1 MKVSVIVPVYG
12 VEKYVARCVDS
23 LLSQTLTEGTECIFV
38 NDATP
43 DRSMKIVSERL
54 RGYQGAMQFKRID
67 HPSNRGIAATRQS
80 GLAAARGEY
89 ILFIDSDDYCEPD
102 MLEQLYTTA
111 IREEADMVVADFY
124 KTFPDR
130 DCYVRQQCP
139 STKEEFVEGIIKNLE
154 QTTASSCNK
163 LCKRTLSMIEPLYF
177 EGLDMNEDS
186 VACLKM
192 AYFARKVVHI
202 RKAFLHY
209 VQYNMHSYTKKMN
222 GAQLEQVVWAN
233 EKIRDFLE
241 RQQCFERY
249 REAYFH
255 RLITAR
261 WLFLLYAEPEKRTS
275 LNRIYPV
282 PWSSIRRYPVSPLWR
297 VALFLAG
304 KSVVWPFEG
313 ARWLQKRLAAWR
325 MCAKDVG

>member
-23 LLSQTLTEGTECIFV
+23 LLSQTLAEGVECIFV

-43 DRSMKIVSERL
+43 DRSMEIVSERL
-54 RGYQGAMQFKRID
+54 RSYQGAMQFKRID
-67 HPSNRGIAATRQS
+67 HLSNRGSAAARQS
-80 GLAAARGEY
+80 GLSAAIGEY
-89 ILFIDSDDYCEPD
+89 VLYIDSDDYCEPD
-102 MLEQLYTTA
+102 MLEQLYATA
-111 IREEADMVVADFY
+111 IREGADMVVADFY

-130 DCYVRQQCP
+130 DCYVRQRSP

-154 QTTASSCNK
+154 ETTASCCNK

-192 AYFARKVVHI
+192 AYFARKVVYI

-209 VQYNMHSYTKKMN
+209 VQYNTHSYTKSMN
-222 GAQLEQVVWAN
+222 DRQLQQVVRAN

-241 RQQCFERY
+241 RHQCFERY
-249 REAYFH
+249 KEAYFH

-275 LNRIYPV
+275 LNRIYVV
-282 PWSSIRRYPVSPLWR
+282 PWSSIRRYPISLVWR

-304 KSVVWPFEG
+304 KSVVWPFDG
-313 ARWLQKRLAAWR
+313 ARWLQKRLAGCRTW
-325 MCAKDVG
+325 AKDGR